1 MRCPVIRFRSA
12 LTLALLLTAAW
23 VSVPAA
29 AQDLPSLASDPLGSA
44 AAFQPVSEGRL
55 NTAAAGLREAVG
67 PLRRLLDRSRSG
79 ANWRTYLDWPE
90 LERQAAAGA
99 SADADTLARIYKRF
113 DSGEKGLEMPEF
125 ARARRAVGAYLEA
138 AGTARNPEA
147 DKVYAQRLD
156 RLAGAVV
163 EAAATGTPQ
172 PLDPVGP
179 LLARLEESGQGL
191 GVVSRLRR
199 ALVRPNLFLQVDES
213 LLASGVNRSVD
224 ETAPIN
230 DVLLG
235 TRIRGTGRTTGF
247 VTLDFQPANDRA
259 VVDLVLDATNHSRT
273 RGTQGPVTVHT
284 IGTTSIDARKRI
296 YIDEQGVTSAP
307 VEAQASVSTKT
318 AGIGVNKKIG
328 QRLIR
333 KVASRKIAEIQ
344 PQARAISQQR
354 ARERIR
360 SQFESQTAGAI
371 REAASDYQTK
381 FRSRLMDRG
390 WYPEMLHLN
399 TDDRRLF
406 VTARKSL
413 VDQLGAFSHPP
424 AVDPAAVLAAR
435 MHESFFNNLAEQE
448 LGGRTLTKELLE
460 AEMKKAG
467 RAMPESLEDDTDQP
481 PWSITFA
488 KRKPVEI
495 NAGDGTIRLTVHG
508 SRYTSGDR
516 EFPAMD
522 VWAAYRIE
530 PAAGRIRL
538 VRDGDVQIYP
548 PGFVPGGAQKLS
560 VQETSL
566 RRILQKRFNKVFDE
580 MVEVEPLELPGQ
592 LAGAGP
598 LPMQQLVARKDGW
611 IAAGWRKPDRVI
623 HDPASYETVIHGEVF
638 EEQVVH
644 GEVIFESA
652 ENTGSTVTPGLVWS
666 QP

>member
-1 MRCPVIRFRSA
+1 
-12 LTLALLLTAAW
+12 
-23 VSVPAA
+23 
-29 AQDLPSLASDPLGSA
+29 
-44 AAFQPVSEGRL
+44 
-55 NTAAAGLREAVG
+55 
-67 PLRRLLDRSRSG
+67 
-79 ANWRTYLDWPE
+79 
-90 LERQAAAGA
+90 
-99 SADADTLARIYKRF
+99 
-113 DSGEKGLEMPEF
+113 
-125 ARARRAVGAYLEA
+125 
-138 AGTARNPEA
+138 
-147 DKVYAQRLD
+147 
-156 RLAGAVV
+156 
-163 EAAATGTPQ
+163 
-172 PLDPVGP
+172 
-179 LLARLEESGQGL
+179 
-191 GVVSRLRR
+191 
-199 ALVRPNLFLQVDES
+199 
-213 LLASGVNRSVD
+213 
-224 ETAPIN
+224 
-230 DVLLG
+230 
-235 TRIRGTGRTTGF
+235 
-247 VTLDFQPANDRA
+247 
-259 VVDLVLDATNHSRT
+259 
-273 RGTQGPVTVHT
+273 
-284 IGTTSIDARKRI
+284 
-296 YIDEQGVTSAP
+296 
-307 VEAQASVSTKT
+307 
-318 AGIGVNKKIG
+318 
-328 QRLIR
+328 
-333 KVASRKIAEIQ
+333 
-344 PQARAISQQR
+344 
-354 ARERIR
+354 
-360 SQFESQTAGAI
+360 
-371 REAASDYQTK
+371 
-381 FRSRLMDRG
+381 
-390 WYPEMLHLN
+390 
-399 TDDRRLF
+399 
-406 VTARKSL
+406 
-413 VDQLGAFSHPP
+413 
-424 AVDPAAVLAAR
+424 

-460 AEMKKAG
+460 SEMKKAG

-548 PGFVPGGAQKLS
+548 PGFVPGGTQKLS

-623 HDPASYETVIHGEVF
+623 HDRVSYETVIHGEVF